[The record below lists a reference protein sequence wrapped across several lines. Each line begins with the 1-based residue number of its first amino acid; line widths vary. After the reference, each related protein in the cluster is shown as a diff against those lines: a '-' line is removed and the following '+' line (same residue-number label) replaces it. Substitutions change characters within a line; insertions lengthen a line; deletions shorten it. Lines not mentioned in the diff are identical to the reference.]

1 MKILLIGKNGQ
12 VGWELQR
19 SLSTLGDVVA
29 VDYFDKELCG
39 DLTNLDGIAQTVRT
53 VRPDVVVNAAA
64 HTAVDKAE
72 SERELSDLLNDKGVA
87 VLAAES
93 AKLGALMVHYSTD
106 YVFDGAGS
114 HYRREDEATG
124 PLNVYGETKRAGE
137 LALEQGNP
145 RHLIFRT
152 SWVYATRGANFA
164 KTMLRLAGEKE
175 TLSIIDDQHGAPT
188 GAELLADCT
197 ATAIRETLRN
207 PALAGTYHLVAS
219 GETSWCDYAR
229 YVFEVARAHGAE
241 LAVQEVKGIP
251 TTAYPTPAKRPLNSR
266 LSNEK
271 FQQAFGVTLPDW
283 RQGVARVVTCWFLNR
298 ACLVMRGASSL
309 RASAARCLMRRWAV
323 RWILFRTTIPSPRKA
338 YCVGCTISWIRTPR
352 ANWSAVW
359 KARYLTWRWISV
371 VHRQPLA
378 NG

>member
-19 SLSTLGDVVA
+19 ALSTLGEVVA
-29 VDYFDKELCG
+29 VDFFDKDLCG
-39 DLTNLDGIAQTVRT
+39 DLTNLEGIAQTVRT
-53 VRPDVVVNAAA
+53 VKPDVVVNAAA

-72 SERELSDLLNDKGVA
+72 SERELSDLLNDRGVA

-106 YVFDGAGS
+106 YVFDGQGT
-114 HYRREDEATG
+114 HYRQEDEATG

-137 LALEQGNP
+137 IALEQGNS

-164 KTMLRLAGEKE
+164 KTMLCLAGEKE
-175 TLSIIDDQHGAPT
+175 SLSIINDQYGAPT

-197 ATAIRETLRN
+197 AIAIREEQRN
-207 PALAGTYHLVAS
+207 RDVVGTYHLVAS
-219 GETSWCDYAR
+219 GETSWYDYAKF
-229 YVFEVARAHGAE
+229 VFEVAREQGTE
-241 LAVQEVKGIP
+241 LAIKEVSGIP

-271 FQQAFGVTLPDW
+271 FQRVFGVTLPEW
-283 RQGVARVVTCWFLNR
+283 RQGVARVVREVL
-298 ACLVMRGASSL
+298 G
-309 RASAARCLMRRWAV
+309 
-323 RWILFRTTIPSPRKA
+323 K
-338 YCVGCTISWIRTPR
+338 
-352 ANWSAVW
+352 
-359 KARYLTWRWISV
+359 
-371 VHRQPLA
+371 
-378 NG
+378 

>member
-19 SLSTLGDVVA
+19 SLSTFGEVVA

-39 DLTNLDGIAQTVRT
+39 DLTNLEGIAETVRT

-72 SERELSDLLNDKGVA
+72 SERELSDLLNEKGVA
-87 VLAAES
+87 VLAEES

-106 YVFDGAGS
+106 YVFNGEGS
-114 HYRREDEATG
+114 HYRLEDEPTG

-137 LALEQGNP
+137 IALEKANP

-197 ATAIRETLRN
+197 AIAIREEMRN
-207 PALAGTYHLVAS
+207 KSVAGTYHLVAS
-219 GETSWCDYAR
+219 GETNWRDYACF
-229 YVFEVARAHGAE
+229 VFDVARKHGAE
-241 LAVQEVKGIP
+241 LAIQEVKGIP

-271 FQQAFGVTLPDW
+271 FQQVFGVRLPDW
-283 RQGVARVVTCWFLNR
+283 RQGVERVVTEVL
-298 ACLVMRGASSL
+298 G
-309 RASAARCLMRRWAV
+309 
-323 RWILFRTTIPSPRKA
+323 K
-338 YCVGCTISWIRTPR
+338 
-352 ANWSAVW
+352 
-359 KARYLTWRWISV
+359 
-371 VHRQPLA
+371 
-378 NG
+378 

>member
-19 SLSTLGDVVA
+19 ALSTLGEVVA
-29 VDYFDKELCG
+29 VDYFDKSLCG
-39 DLTNLDGIAQTVRT
+39 DLTNLEGIAETVRS
-53 VRPDVVVNAAA
+53 VKPDVVVNAAA

-72 SERELSDLLNDKGVA
+72 SERELSDLLNEKGVA
-87 VLAAES
+87 VLAKES

-106 YVFDGAGS
+106 YVFDGEGN
-114 HYRREDEATG
+114 HYRREDETTG

-137 LALEQGNP
+137 IALEQANP

-175 TLSIIDDQHGAPT
+175 TLSIINDQHGAPT

-197 ATAIRETLRN
+197 AIAIREEMHN
-207 PALAGTYHLVAS
+207 KAVAGTYHLVAG
-219 GETSWCDYAR
+219 GETSWYDYAR
-229 YVFEVARAHGAE
+229 FVFDVAKEHGAE
-241 LAVQEVKGIP
+241 LVVQEVKGIP

-271 FQQAFGVTLPDW
+271 FQQVFDVTLPDW
-283 RQGVARVVTCWFLNR
+283 RQGVARVVTEVL
-298 ACLVMRGASSL
+298 G
-309 RASAARCLMRRWAV
+309 
-323 RWILFRTTIPSPRKA
+323 K
-338 YCVGCTISWIRTPR
+338 
-352 ANWSAVW
+352 
-359 KARYLTWRWISV
+359 
-371 VHRQPLA
+371 
-378 NG
+378 